1 MDIVISRGFLHHEK
15 GEEKEEKENRRPGKL
30 DIIIHS
36 YGTLHTLLLTKEYE
50 NLSPPFPSPF
60 PSHPHS
66 LSPRRSIRNFLH
78 PA

>member
-1 MDIVISRGFLHHEK
+1 MNIVFQEDLFIREK
-15 GEEKEEKENRRPGKL
+15 GKKEGNENERPGKL

-50 NLSPPFPSPF
+50 NVSPPSPSPS

-66 LSPRRSIRNFLH
+66 LSPRRSIHNFLH